1 VLIAILGDALLADRL
16 ERMTF
21 NALPAAFAPDM
32 WSHQY
37 VQQVNQIRC
46 AILEDNIYT
55 NNRADA
61 NTFGLEPN
69 YGCCTANMHQG
80 WAKFAT
86 HLWMRT
92 PDDGLVAVS
101 YAPCELTTS
110 VGSAAVRA
118 TVETDYPFR
127 EAVRIVVVCQ
137 SATRFPL
144 LLRIPAWADGALL
157 TVDGM
162 STTPLPGTFHRIE
175 RVWEGTTVI
184 DLHLPMRP
192 AVIRR
197 PSGGAVISGGPLVFA
212 LPIGEVWQRIIPES
226 AGTVR
231 RRRAVASILPAAD
244 CRLSGGLGS
253 VAGDGVE
260 LWSGTG

>member
-1 VLIAILGDALLADRL
+1 
-16 ERMTF
+16 
-21 NALPAAFAPDM
+21 
-32 WSHQY
+32 
-37 VQQVNQIRC
+37 
-46 AILEDNIYT
+46 
-55 NNRADA
+55 
-61 NTFGLEPN
+61 
-69 YGCCTANMHQG
+69 
-80 WAKFAT
+80 
-86 HLWMRT
+86 MRT

-157 TVDGM
+157 TVDGI
-162 STTPLPGTFHRIE
+162 SITPLPGTFHRIE

-197 PSGGAVISGGPLVFA
+197 PSGGAVISSGPLVFA
-212 LPIGEVWQRIIPES
+212 LPIGEVWQRIIPDPQGRYA
-226 AGTVR
+226 AGER
-231 RRRAVASILPAAD
+231 LRPFCPPPIAD
-244 CRLSGGLGS
+244 CLGDWEVLPVTAWNYGLELDDVHPEQSIRIEYHPVGERPFAPEGAPVVAYAPGRRIPEWIEEHGAAAPLPSPVISDAPVEELRLIPYGCTNLRIAEFPLVKPRAPVG
-253 VAGDGVE
+253 
-260 LWSGTG
+260 